1 MIVWRTY
8 VPPQTLAC
16 CTHHTDKCMG
26 YLSFETQVEI
36 SYLVSQWI
44 GNFRTSRN
52 NQRCPPQRNHGKVE
66 HLPNC
71 WLKAH
76 VKCLCS
82 DGNFGKDLSLEHC
95 EARISDTERWRTWLY
110 IHIYIY
116 VFLSFIL
123 WSWMVCFEFLFC
135 LQVMSW
141 MMSCLQLSCRSWE
154 GS

>member
-1 MIVWRTY
+1 
-8 VPPQTLAC
+8 
-16 CTHHTDKCMG
+16 
-26 YLSFETQVEI
+26 VEI
-36 SYLVSQWI
+36 SYLVSQCL

-95 EARISDTERWRTWLY
+95 EVRISDTERWRTWLY
-110 IHIYIY
+110 IEYIYIY
-116 VFLSFIL
+116 ISIL
-123 WSWMVCFEFLFC
+123 YPLVLNGLLWIFVLLAGDELND
-135 LQVMSW
+135 VMSAAV
-141 MMSCLQLSCRSWE
+141 MQKLGRQLMVPMEDEVLHLGCIKSCEYWDQR
-154 GS
+154 